1 VRPAVFFDRDGTLN
15 EDVGYLD
22 RLDRLQVYP
31 YATDALRVLARAGYA
46 LVVITNQAGVALGII
61 EEPTVE
67 RIHAH
72 IAERFR
78 TAGVRLDGLYYC
90 PHHPAAKVERYRLD
104 CDCRKPKP
112 GMVQRAAQD
121 LQLDLERSFVVGDRW
136 LDVGVAVAV
145 GAQGLLVRSGYG
157 ATEEAHRPEGVHA
170 AAVVDHAM
178 AAASWILRH
187 GRGGAA

>member
-22 RLDRLQVYP
+22 RLERLQVYP
-31 YATDALRVLARAGYA
+31 YAAEALRVLARAGYA
-46 LVVITNQAGVALGII
+46 LVVITNQAGVAQGII
-61 EEPTVE
+61 DEPTVE

-72 IAERFR
+72 MTGRF
-78 TAGVRLDGLYYC
+78 AAGGVRLDGLYYC
-90 PHHPAAKVERYRLD
+90 PHLPAAQVERYRLD

-112 GMVQRAAQD
+112 GMVRRAARD
-121 LQLDLERSFVVGDRW
+121 LQLDLGRSYVVGDRW
-136 LDVGVAVAV
+136 LDIGVACAV
-145 GAQGLLVRSGYG
+145 GATGLLVRSGYG
-157 ATEEAHRPEGVHA
+157 ATEEVHRPEGVHV

-187 GRGGAA
+187 GRGTA